1 MIKVLLA
8 DDHQM
13 VLDGLS
19 MLLEN
24 EPDIEKVQEVTDGQ
38 LVMKVLE
45 TVEVDIVV
53 LDIEMPRMDGIETA
67 REIREKYPDVK
78 ILVLT
83 MYNTKTFI
91 EQLVKAGAMGY
102 ILKNRGKEE
111 LIEAIRKIA
120 EGGKYFGE
128 AVTETLINSMVE
140 VGSGVPTPEVILTR
154 REKEILQLIVQGMST
169 PQIAEK
175 LFIANSTV
183 ESHRRNL
190 IDKTDVPNSKALIAF
205 AYENDLVDKNP

>member
-13 VLDGLS
+13 ILDGLS
-19 MLLEN
+19 MLLDQ
-24 EPDIEKVQEVTDGQ
+24 EPDIEKVQEVTDGE

-53 LDIEMPRMDGIETA
+53 LDIEMPRMDGIETSRA
-67 REIREKYPDVK
+67 IKAKYPEVK
-78 ILVLT
+78 ILILT
-83 MYNTKTFI
+83 MYNKKSFI
-91 EQLVKAGAMGY
+91 EQLVQAGAMGY

-111 LIEAIRKIA
+111 LIDAIRKIA
-120 EGGKYFGE
+120 NGGKYFGDS
-128 AVTETLINSMVE
+128 VTETLINSLIDDNETSKPIAV
-140 VGSGVPTPEVILTR
+140 VLTR
-154 REKEILQLIVQGMST
+154 REKEILQHIIQGMST

-190 IDKTDVPNSKALIAF
+190 IDKTGVPNTKALIAF
-205 AYENDLVDKNP
+205 AYENGLVG